1 MPHLL
6 RLTEEERSELLR
18 RAIRRK
24 SRYRISEENLDYI
37 LSRLNIRRPY
47 VLKTTNRP
55 EKFLNIITVERIAI
69 GKHYVLSEVIPIYGI
84 FSPGYFERLS
94 PKPASFGTGY
104 LDARYNAAA
113 VKISLFQNGTGSA
126 FATYTLALY
135 DAPAPAA
142 DSASLE

>member
-24 SRYRISEENLDYI
+24 SRHRISEENLDYI

-55 EKFLNIITVERIAI
+55 EKFLNIITAERIAT
-69 GKHYVLSEVIPIYGI
+69 GKHYVLSEIIPIYGI
-84 FSPGYFERLS
+84 FTPGYFERIT
-94 PKPASFGTGY
+94 PVPASFGTGY

-113 VKISLFQNGTGSA
+113 VKISLFQDAADSA

-135 DAPAPAA
+135 EAPKPTPGH
-142 DSASLE
+142 LFPE

>member
-6 RLTEEERSELLR
+6 RLTEKERSELLR

-55 EKFLNIITVERIAI
+55 EKFLNIITAERIAI

>member
-6 RLTEEERSELLR
+6 RLTEKERSELLR

-24 SRYRISEENLDYI
+24 SRHRISEENLDYI

-55 EKFLNIITVERIAI
+55 EKFLNIITAERIAI

-84 FSPGYFERLS
+84 FSPGYFARLS